1 MIRVVD
7 EGQAAYGRRMVR
19 AYTLRIEL
27 EEIKP
32 AIWRRVVVPGNVTL
46 ARLHL
51 VIQDAMGWQNY
62 HLHLFEIGE
71 RQLGPVGDEAFGSD
85 VVDEKR
91 LTLEKM
97 LEGKDR
103 FRYIYDMGDD
113 WGHAVVVEEVAAADR
128 TIGPTCVAGARACPP
143 ENCGGPLGYEDLV
156 KALARPRSKRHRDLR
171 EWIGDAWTAE
181 AFDVDAAD
189 RRVARHRPRPRRA
202 GGEARGGSRPRARA

>member
-1 MIRVVD
+1 M
-7 EGQAAYGRRMVR
+7 R

-32 AIWRRVVVPGNVTL
+32 AIWRRVVVPGNLTL

-91 LTLEKM
+91 FTLEKM

-143 ENCGGPLGYEDLV
+143 EDCGGPLGYEDLV
-156 KALARPRSKRHRDLR
+156 KALARPRSKRHQELR
-171 EWIGDAWTAE
+171 EWVGDEWKPE

-189 RRVARHRPRPRRA
+189 RLVARHSPRRGRRRLA
-202 GGEARGGSRPRARA
+202 GRPGART